1 MSTGTPQHANES
13 GATGSRFS
21 EQALALF
28 VQLIEKA
35 DQAWRLYRDPL
46 GWDGLP
52 DDKLTL
58 FFSEDELERFQGDL
72 ARLACELRDAGL

>member
-1 MSTGTPQHANES
+1 MNES

-28 VQLIEKA
+28 VQLSKKA
-35 DQAWRLYRDPL
+35 EQAWRLYRDPL

-52 DDKLTL
+52 DDELTL